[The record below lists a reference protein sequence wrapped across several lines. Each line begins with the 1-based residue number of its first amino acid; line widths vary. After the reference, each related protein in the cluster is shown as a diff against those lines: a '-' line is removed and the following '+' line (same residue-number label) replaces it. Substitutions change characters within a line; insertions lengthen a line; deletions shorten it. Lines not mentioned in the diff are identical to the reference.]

1 MSATGNSFSPFRRGQ
16 SATMKPMRRALARFI
31 SVLSCACLFTGAAR
45 AQSTTGSLDFGARIT
60 PTGAR
65 PEPVRQF
72 TFFVLT
78 KSYGEIV
85 KEVEGENVVPPREKF
100 IEGLKVSPELKE
112 WLKAHEILDLTM
124 PELDRLVTPEDIIHV
139 PEFLQAYQHSNSGGV
154 TTGIPKPRYADADK
168 TAHPDRYNKQLQEY
182 YVALKK
188 FIQNNPST
196 VSGIELELTGVNPQQ
211 QWSQMQADHRRRIH
225 RMAPEFAQTKYLAAK
240 ADTDLDGRASVSGLA
255 PGNYWVSTLNLD
267 ANAGDTRLSW
277 DVPVTIREGQTTRV
291 ELTNLNALDRP
302 DSAP

>member
-1 MSATGNSFSPFRRGQ
+1 
-16 SATMKPMRRALARFI
+16 MKPMRRALTRFI

-72 TFFVLT
+72 TFYVLT
-78 KSYGEIV
+78 KSYAEIV

-124 PELDRLVTPEDIIHV
+124 PELDRLVTPDDIIHV
-139 PEFLQAYQHSNSGGV
+139 PEFLLAYQHSNSGGV

-196 VSGIELELTGVNPQQ
+196 VSGIELELMGVNPQQ

-225 RMAPEFAQTKYLAAK
+225 RMAPEFAQAKYLVAK

-255 PGNYWVSTLNLD
+255 SGNYWVSTLNLD

-277 DVPVTIREGQTTRV
+277 DVPVTIRAGQTTRV
-291 ELTNLNALDRP
+291 ELTNLNARDRP

>member
-1 MSATGNSFSPFRRGQ
+1 
-16 SATMKPMRRALARFI
+16 MKPMRRALTRFI

-78 KSYGEIV
+78 KSYAEIV

-124 PELDRLVTPEDIIHV
+124 PELDRLVTPDDIIHV
-139 PEFLQAYQHSNSGGV
+139 PEFLLAYQHSNSGGV

-196 VSGIELELTGVNPQQ
+196 VSGIELELMGVNPQQ

-225 RMAPEFAQTKYLAAK
+225 RMAPEFAQTKYLVAK

-255 PGNYWVSTLNLD
+255 SGNYWVSTLNLD

-277 DVPVTIREGQTTRV
+277 DVPVTIRAGQTTRV
-291 ELTNLNALDRP
+291 ELTNLNARDRP